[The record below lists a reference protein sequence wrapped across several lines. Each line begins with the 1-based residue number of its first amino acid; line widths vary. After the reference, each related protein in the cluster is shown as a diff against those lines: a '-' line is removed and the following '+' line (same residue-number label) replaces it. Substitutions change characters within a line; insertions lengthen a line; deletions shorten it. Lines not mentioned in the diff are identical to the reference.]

1 LCQEAVV
8 NNAIPNTVPGGQA
21 QQQAV
26 ETCRRSDGYIVF
38 GVGVVM
44 LIFGRG
50 IFGFAQAPL
59 VGLALIIFS
68 HYLD

>member
-1 LCQEAVV
+1 M
-8 NNAIPNTVPGGQA
+8 NSAIPNPVSGGRA
-21 QQQAV
+21 RQQAI
-26 ETCRRSDGYIVF
+26 ERYRRSDGYIFF

-59 VGLALIIFS
+59 VGLALIVFS

>member
-1 LCQEAVV
+1 M
-8 NNAIPNTVPGGQA
+8 NSAIPNPVSGGRA
-21 QQQAV
+21 QQQAI
-26 ETCRRSDGYIVF
+26 ERCRRSDGYIVF

-59 VGLALIIFS
+59 VGLALIVFS

>member
-1 LCQEAVV
+1 ME
-8 NNAIPNTVPGGQA
+8 NTIPNTVAATPA

-26 ETCRRSDGYIVF
+26 EQGCRSDGYIVF
-38 GVGVVM
+38 GVGVVL

-50 IFGFAQAPL
+50 IFHFAEAPL
-59 VGLALIIFS
+59 VGLALIVFS